1 MATNV
6 PNYGVNNSTYI
17 DTEEVCRQRS
27 RRQLFLTHPPRLEL
41 NMDVYEKYATNPR
54 RLDMRRK
61 VEILKYSANSSNSQT
76 NNYTRAELWA
86 QMVNGKLQG
95 RTYSRQVLQDVL
107 FRRDYSCLEDN
118 TKPTPTSACDV
129 PGPIVNLY
137 YEPDVVLYNYS
148 VNTEPKAISNP
159 TRNQEPWLTYVQTD
173 VSGGN
178 MGLISPIIST
188 LYITQ
193 SNSQNTSS
201 FSLSVPLQL
210 SVKGQLVVSSTNLS
224 KIHTVSVTVN
234 PVHVYVYY
242 NDTLV
247 STDDLIHNES
257 TIVSRPTVTYSGL
270 TIPKFTLNSTQLTS
284 YFQGDAYVGNVSVTG
299 LNLYTQPGFIY
310 DIRMVAT
317 LTVLVTIEGIVGTNN
332 EAGVNLVSEAVW
344 NTSLENKRGSNC
356 VVTENNTTNPNGGFQ
371 LFV

>member
-17 DTEEVCRQRS
+17 DTAEVCRQRS

-41 NMDVYEKYATNPR
+41 NMDVYEKYATQPR

-61 VEILKYSANSSNSQT
+61 VEILKYSANASNSKT
-76 NNYTRAELWA
+76 NNYTRAERWA

-95 RTYSRQVLQDVL
+95 RTYSIQTLQRVLNQK
-107 FRRDYSCLEDN
+107 DYSCLEDD
-118 TKPTPTSACDV
+118 TRPTPTSACDV

-137 YEPDVVLYNYS
+137 YEPDVPLYNYS

-193 SNSQNTSS
+193 SILQNTTS
-201 FSLSVPLQL
+201 FSLNIPLEL
-210 SVKGQLVVSSTNLS
+210 SVKGRLVVSPANSS
-224 KIHTVSVTVN
+224 KRHIVSVTVN

-242 NDTLV
+242 NDILV
-247 STDDLIHNES
+247 STDDLTHNES
-257 TIVSRPTVTYSGL
+257 TIVSRPTVIHSGL
-270 TIPKFTLNSTQLTS
+270 TIPGFEPEVLTAD
-284 YFQGDAYVGNVSVTG
+284 FQGGAYVGNVSVTG
-299 LNLYTQPGFIY
+299 LELYTQPGFIY

-344 NTSLENKRGSNC
+344 NTSLETKRESNC

-371 LFV
+371 MYN